1 MKRSL
6 VLLIT
11 CLVLLLTPLFVACSP
26 APPETTTAESS
37 STALSTATPAPT
49 LIDLHSPDELK
60 TRFNQDAG
68 VPRIILLVSPT

>member
-37 STALSTATPAPT
+37 STALSMQA
-49 LIDLHSPDELK
+49 HSFVTSWHP
-60 TRFNQDAG
+60 
-68 VPRIILLVSPT
+68 